1 MIGPEYTQRETPG
14 TRDRKCI
21 LGMVNYINT
30 SPIYIPWK
38 EMGPLDGWSVL
49 EGYPTLL
56 NKKLLRG
63 EIDAGI
69 VSSFSYG
76 LNSDRYLLLP
86 DLCISATGAV
96 NSVTLLSKRPLNALG
111 SDLIYLTP
119 QSATSVNLL
128 RLILELFY
136 GLEPRYETGT
146 FHDFMQNDKAK
157 AYLAIGDEA
166 LRLRDR
172 KGLFHFDLAEI
183 WLEQTGLPFVF
194 AVWAVRRECWAYRA
208 ELVLSLKQRLLQCY
222 IAGQRGLKKI
232 SQQVAG
238 RIPMSPNQCLSYLK
252 GIELEFTV
260 EKQRGLERFF
270 ELLADV
276 CSAPLN
282 KHIAF
287 IGG

>member
-1 MIGPEYTQRETPG
+1 MAGSECARREIPG
-14 TRDRKCI
+14 TMDRKCI

-30 SPIYIPWK
+30 SHIYIPWK
-38 EMGPLDGWSVL
+38 EMGPLEGWSVL

-56 NKKLLRG
+56 NEKLLRG

-69 VSSFSYG
+69 ISSFSYG

-86 DLCISATGAV
+86 NLCISATGAV
-96 NSVTLLSKRPLNALG
+96 NSVTLFSKRPLNALG
-111 SDLIYLTP
+111 SALIYLTP
-119 QSATSVNLL
+119 QSATSVSLL

-136 GLEPRYETGT
+136 GLRPRYETGK
-146 FHDFMQNDKAK
+146 FRDFMQNNKAG

-166 LRLRDR
+166 LRLRDQN
-172 KGLFHFDLAEI
+172 GLFHFDLAEI

-194 AVWAVRRECWAYRA
+194 AVWAVRKECWTDRA

-222 IAGQRGLKKI
+222 NVGQMELKKI

-238 RIPMSPNQCLSYLK
+238 RIPMSPAQCLSYLK
-252 GIELEFTV
+252 GIELEFTA

-270 ELLADV
+270 ELLVDA

-282 KHIAF
+282 RHITF